1 MNILISLD
9 DDQNI
14 LFSNSLTHSSLEFCD
29 FQERSVLLDI
39 KDFF

>member
-14 LFSNSLTHSSLEFCD
+14 LFSK
-29 FQERSVLLDI
+29 DI
-39 KDFF
+39 KFFDTLLLGIL